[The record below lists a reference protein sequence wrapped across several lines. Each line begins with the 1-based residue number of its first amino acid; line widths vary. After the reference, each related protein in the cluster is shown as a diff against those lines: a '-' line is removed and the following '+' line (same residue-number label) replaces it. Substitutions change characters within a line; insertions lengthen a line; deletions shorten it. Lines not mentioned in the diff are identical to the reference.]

1 MSGILASNSDF
12 TPAAVN
18 MARDF
23 LQQRTLVWRTLKEVV
38 DVMNRDG
45 DLTEMLRAKI
55 RTAKLDRSLLKEIL

>member
-1 MSGILASNSDF
+1 
-12 TPAAVN
+12 